1 MSECGLMGGM
11 RGGADFA
18 VKFGE
23 VCVCDELVEHG
34 VCGVDGVDGFGC
46 EKGREPVLP
55 VVVATFDFAFCLWGG
70 SVAEGDAVKPES
82 LAELCESVREVGE
95 KEGVIIDIKRKREAV
110 GEEGEGEEM
119 EMRRKVFGMVDT
131 GTGIEACGVVEDIE
145 QGIFTRVAGEPSVR
159 RGIVLPERPEV
170 ADLPS
175 ADGFIGL
182 FVVSIRSEFV
192 SDSPSADGGTV
203 GLEIEAAEQLAGDG
217 AVGGGRF

>member
-1 MSECGLMGGM
+1 M
-11 RGGADFA
+11 
-18 VKFGE
+18 
-23 VCVCDELVEHG
+23 
-34 VCGVDGVDGFGC
+34 
-46 EKGREPVLP
+46 
-55 VVVATFDFAFCLWGG
+55 VATFDFAFCLWGG

-82 LAELCESVREVGE
+82 LAELGESAREVGE

-110 GEEGEGEEM
+110 CKEGAGEEI

-131 GTGIEACGVVEDIE
+131 GAGIDAGGVVDDVE
-145 QGIFTRVAGEPSVR
+145 QGIFRRVTGEPGVR
-159 RGIVLPERPEV
+159 RSIVLPERAEV

-182 FVVSIRSEFV
+182 FVASIRSEFV
-192 SDSPSADGGTV
+192 SDSPAADGGTV